1 MANATASGA
10 KLPFPANLVAIAAGV
25 AAVVGALSMIS
36 GAFADGGIVGGSS
49 WTGDKLMAR
58 VNSGEMI
65 LNGAQQSRLFAI
77 ANGATVYGAA
87 SGVGRGLVE
96 GVKVGPEIE
105 RLRAVVVK
113 NSENRFGS
121 ISLRLRGSDLVGV
134 IANETRGNRRRSNIR
149 I

>member
-1 MANATASGA
+1 
-10 KLPFPANLVAIAAGV
+10 
-25 AAVVGALSMIS
+25 
-36 GAFADGGIVGGSS
+36 
-49 WTGDKLMAR
+49 MAR

-77 ANGATVYGAA
+77 ANGASVYGAA

-113 NSENRFGS
+113 DENRLGG